1 MPETAP
7 VGEASAAFSEVLPA
21 ILKVVT
27 DLQANQP
34 VGPSV
39 RKDTLKQRNYSYI
52 TPLFHILLPP
62 IERGCYIQ
70 ESAGALPDA
79 QVLAGAKW
87 RESES
92 VECFHICSLFST

>member
-52 TPLFHILLPP
+52 TPTIPHSSSSNRKRLLHTRVCRC
-62 IERGCYIQ
+62 I
-70 ESAGALPDA
+70 AGRA
-79 QVLAGAKW
+79 
-87 RESES
+87 S
-92 VECFHICSLFST
+92 VG